1 MGPGCFR
8 GQSGTN
14 STFFHLSVSTHAF
27 SPPEHQL
34 GQLLVLLP
42 PPSRGQLCPEPLE
55 VETGLDDRV
64 PLVLFSELWPVSSL
78 LVHLMYLGHFM
89 SVHFQEMLHDITRI
103 ILEVLYPHNSELNKV
118 ILFDKGCTFLCVF
131 GLTGEKLH
139 HENSH
144 ALQSA
149 IQIFQSCSTMLKDVE
164 EVSVA
169 VINVAVTPTFC
180 GVIGH
185 PERHEYTGTRH
196 VSEVQE
202 AGMGE
207 NLPSSW
213 SVQNMLPEP
222 DVWCPAQTGAAG
234 DNLEPTGSAMSL
246 YLHSQQWQPQP
257 QLSSTSPTSAEV
269 VDDHS

>member
-1 MGPGCFR
+1 MGKSDRTLCCG
-8 GQSGTN
+8 
-14 STFFHLSVSTHAF
+14 VST
-27 SPPEHQL
+27 PK
-34 GQLLVLLP
+34 
-42 PPSRGQLCPEPLE
+42 PEPTEVRQCWATGNKVTGMEQMSWSERKDTLHKLAARLTSHHLE
-55 VETGLDDRV
+55 RQ
-64 PLVLFSELWPVSSL
+64 
-78 LVHLMYLGHFM
+78 
-89 SVHFQEMLHDITRI
+89 VHFQEMLHDTTRI
-103 ILEVLYPHNSELNKV
+103 TLEVLYPRNSELNKV
-118 ILFDKGCTFLCVF
+118 VLFDKGCTFLCVF

-139 HENSH
+139 HKNTH

-180 GVIGH
+180 GDIGH

-213 SVQNMLPEP
+213 SAYLAYYFFFSKKRSEYDPFMVQNMLPEP

-234 DNLEPTGSAMSL
+234 DNLEPTGSAVSL

-257 QLSSTSPTSAEV
+257 QLNSTSPTSAEV